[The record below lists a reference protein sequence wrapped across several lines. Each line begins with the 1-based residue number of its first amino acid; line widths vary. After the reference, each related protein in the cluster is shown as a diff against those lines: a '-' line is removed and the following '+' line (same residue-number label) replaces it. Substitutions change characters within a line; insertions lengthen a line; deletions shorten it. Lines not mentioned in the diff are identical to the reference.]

1 MTVTS
6 EYIEVEEGNKYL
18 KKEVLT
24 SKVFDNS
31 FLKME
36 VCKDKNSD
44 DYDSYKFTN
53 QDRDIFICRTLE
65 LTELLLYFKGLNGTT
80 NGISISMRDSK

>member
-36 VCKDKNSD
+36 ICKDKNSD

-53 QDRDIFICRTLE
+53 QDKDTFICRTLE
-65 LTELLLYFKGLNGTT
+65 LAELLLYFKGLNGTT